1 VLGNAS
7 LASLELPAGAPVQ
20 TNLEAIRQ
28 GSLRAADL
36 CKQMLA
42 YSGRGRFVVRRLSIN
57 ALVEETTQ
65 LLRISISKRAVLRF
79 NLQAGLPAVEVDA
92 TQIRQVIMNLV
103 INASEAI
110 GEKSGVISINTGLT
124 RVDRAYLGGTILAP
138 ELAPGTYVYLEVS
151 DNGCGM
157 SAETQAKI
165 FEPFFTTKFTGRGLG
180 LAAVLGIVRG
190 HRGAMKVYSELGRG
204 TTFKLLFPGAEGAAD
219 AEIAGPL
226 ATAWRVQGK
235 VLVVDDEE
243 TVRSIAAVM
252 LRKMGLEVA
261 LASDGR
267 EAVTIF
273 SATPDAYR
281 LVLMD
286 LTMPHL
292 DGREAYAELRRV
304 RDNVRVVMMSGFN
317 EQEVTAQFSGKGLAG
332 FLQKPFLFETLGDTV
347 RKALAE

>member
-1 VLGNAS
+1 
-7 LASLELPAGAPVQ
+7 
-20 TNLEAIRQ
+20 
-28 GSLRAADL
+28 
-36 CKQMLA
+36 
-42 YSGRGRFVVRRLSIN
+42 
-57 ALVEETTQ
+57 
-65 LLRISISKRAVLRF
+65 
-79 NLQAGLPAVEVDA
+79 
-92 TQIRQVIMNLV
+92 
-103 INASEAI
+103 
-110 GEKSGVISINTGLT
+110 
-124 RVDRAYLGGTILAP
+124 
-138 ELAPGTYVYLEVS
+138 
-151 DNGCGM
+151 
-157 SAETQAKI
+157 
-165 FEPFFTTKFTGRGLG
+165 
-180 LAAVLGIVRG
+180 
-190 HRGAMKVYSELGRG
+190 MKVYSELGRG